1 MIRINLLPAELRAP
15 ERTSFGTM
23 LLVIGGTV
31 LVALSVIM
39 LVAMHL
45 IWLPGAIELKDD
57 RATRRVQKEKAA
69 KENDKLNGQITAF
82 EHRRKTI
89 KDILAGRILWA
100 KKLDQLCDLIPEDIW
115 IDKIELREAKSAAK
129 GKQKEGPTLTLD
141 CHVVGTDESRIAD
154 FLRILKEDIARKE
167 DFFDDFLSIERPG
180 WKAEVFRDFK
190 EQFAFAFTLVL
201 HMKSLESR
209 AAAKKLN
216 VSSTKNITSQ

>member
-15 ERTSFGTM
+15 GKTSFGTM

-39 LVAMHL
+39 LASVTL
-45 IWLPGAIELKDD
+45 LWLPSAENEREDKTVL
-57 RATRRVQKEKAA
+57 RAQKEKAA
-69 KENDKLNGQITAF
+69 RGNDLLRAQIAAF
-82 EHRRKTI
+82 EHRRRTI
-89 KDILAGRILWA
+89 NDIFDGRILWA

-115 IDKIELREAKSAAK
+115 LDKVEVRETKSTAK
-129 GKQKEGPTLTLD
+129 GKEAEGPTLTLS

-154 FLRILKEDIARKE
+154 FLRILKEDIAKKE

-190 EQFAFAFTLVL
+190 EQFAFEFTLVL

-209 AAAKKLN
+209 AAAKKLEL
-216 VSSTKNITSQ
+216 SSTKNITSE